1 VSNRIIATNKDITY
15 SADYKAVERS
25 INRIIDSG
33 AIHLSARQCISAS
46 DMMYISLLHQ
56 GIKSHLVE
64 CQLTVTYP
72 NQDLAQ
78 VAYIGFDEDAPR
90 EGELDAHVV
99 CVTDTDPPMLIDT
112 SISYLLPTGRLAVIA
127 GLEKGPNR
135 IISTSITDIVCLTYQ
150 EKIIQ
155 KIPMAHQTSI
165 LDRIETD
172 RVVRSDIELLKKL
185 NFVGIF
191 LSFFMLISILTYIVY
206 TFTN

>member
-1 VSNRIIATNKDITY
+1 MSNRIITTNKDITH
-15 SADYKAVERS
+15 SADYKAIERS

-64 CQLTVTYP
+64 CRLTVTYP
-72 NQDLAQ
+72 NQDSAQ
-78 VAYIGFDEDAPR
+78 VAYIGFDEDSPQ
-90 EGELDAHVV
+90 EGELDTHVV

-112 SISYLLPTGRLAVIA
+112 SISYLLPTGRLAVVA
-127 GLEKGPNR
+127 GMENGPNG

-155 KIPMAHQTSI
+155 KIPMAYQTSI

-172 RVVRSDIELLKKL
+172 RVVRNDIELLKKL
-185 NFVGIF
+185 NYIVIF
-191 LSFFMLISILTYIVY
+191 LSLFSILIYGLY
-206 TFTN
+206 FLMRD

>member
-1 VSNRIIATNKDITY
+1 MSNRIITTNKDIIH
-15 SADYKAVERS
+15 SADYKAIERS

-72 NQDLAQ
+72 NRDSAQ
-78 VAYIGFDEDAPR
+78 VAYIGFDEDSPQ
-90 EGELDAHVV
+90 EGELDTHVV

-127 GLEKGPNR
+127 GVENGPNG

-155 KIPMAHQTSI
+155 KIPMAYQTSI

-172 RVVRSDIELLKKL
+172 RVVRNDIELLKKL
-185 NFVGIF
+185 NYIVIF
-191 LSFFMLISILTYIVY
+191 LSLFSILIYGLH
-206 TFTN
+206 F